1 MADQQPQRF
10 PLVVQP
16 TNRDQTTNR
25 DARIINAFVEQVS
38 EQDVRVYK
46 RPCLKYS
53 STPAAS
59 QIGRGVY
66 NWNSNIFS
74 IFGNKLYKNGVA
86 VSGTVDTTNGSY
98 DWNQV
103 LGSVPKLFF
112 TNAIKAYLYDD
123 TNGLVEIPA
132 QFSVNVTGDLAT
144 GTNTIKN
151 IDPDT
156 TGMLA
161 GMVVAGTGIPTGALI
176 ATVDSSTQITL
187 TVNATATTTAAAVN
201 VQNYGIPT
209 KSQPFIKAIKGDIT
223 SSSAIITN
231 VVTSTSGML
240 PGMSVVGTG
249 IPAGVT
255 VVSVDSGSQI
265 TVSDNA
271 TATTAGLDITVS
283 DNGVTSLRVKGSAY
297 LDGTLYVTTT
307 LANVYGSDIN
317 DPMKWDPLNMLVAQ
331 TEPDDAVFT
340 AKQLVYVI
348 VFGQWSTEAFYDA
361 GNATG
366 SPLGPVQGAKV
377 SVGCRHAD
385 TVQELEGTLFWVSQ
399 ARGGSIA
406 VFAMDGMKAQQ
417 ISTPPVERLLEEGD
431 YSEVYSWTARLSGH
445 KYYGITLKNS
455 NLTLVYDL
463 ISHRWYQWT
472 DTNGNYFPIVA
483 ATYNSS
489 QQVLMQHA
497 TNGKIYTLEDMTYV
511 DDGQLIS
518 VEIYTPNYDG
528 GVRFRKYMKS
538 MDVVADQTTGSLLQ
552 IRKSDDDYQTWSNFR
567 TVDLGRIR
575 PRLTDN
581 GTFRRRAYHVVHRCN
596 TPLRLVAL
604 EMWVDPGTL

>member
-16 TNRDQTTNR
+16 SNRDQTTNR
-25 DARIINAFVEQVS
+25 DARIINAFIEQTS
-38 EQDVRVYK
+38 EQDIRVYK
-46 RPCLKYS
+46 RPCLQYG
-53 STPAAS
+53 STPAAG
-59 QIGRGVY
+59 QIGRGIY
-66 NWNSNIFS
+66 NYGGDIFS
-74 IFGNKLYKNGVA
+74 IFGDKLYKNGVA

-103 LGSVPKLFF
+103 LGATPKLWF
-112 TNAIKAYLYDD
+112 TNGVKAYTYD
-123 TNGLVEIPA
+123 NAGGLVELTDE
-132 QFSVNVTGDLAT
+132 FSADVTGDISNTSAVI
-144 GTNTIKN
+144 TNIAPN
-151 IDPDT
+151 T

-161 GMVVAGTGIPTGALI
+161 GMTVSGTGIPVDATI
-176 ATVDSSTQITL
+176 VTVDSSTQITIS
-187 TVNATATTTAAAVN
+187 APCTATTTALAIN
-201 VQNYGIPT
+201 VQNFGVPT
-209 KSQPFIKAIKGDIT
+209 
-223 SSSAIITN
+223 N
-231 VVTSTSGML
+231 
-240 PGMSVVGTG
+240 
-249 IPAGVT
+249 
-255 VVSVDSGSQI
+255 
-265 TVSDNA
+265 
-271 TATTAGLDITVS
+271 
-283 DNGVTSLRVKGSAY
+283 RVKGAAY
-297 LDGTLYVTTT
+297 LDGTLYVTTVT
-307 LANVYGSDIN
+307 ANVRGSDIN
-317 DPMKWDPLNMLVAQ
+317 DPTIWDPLNSIIAQ
-331 TEPDDAVFT
+331 TEPDDAVYT
-340 AKQLVYVI
+340 GKQLVYVI
-348 VFGQWSTEAFYDA
+348 VFSQWSTEAFYDA

-366 SPLGPVQGAKV
+366 SPLAPVQGAKV
-377 SVGCRHAD
+377 SVGCRNAD
-385 TVQELEGTLFWVSQ
+385 TVQEMEGTLFWVSQ
-399 ARGGSIA
+399 ARSGSIA

-417 ISTPPVERLLEEGD
+417 ISTPPIERLLEEGD

-483 ATYNSS
+483 ATYNSN

-497 TNGKIYTLEDMTYV
+497 TNGKIYTLEDMVYS
-511 DDGQLIS
+511 DDGSLIS

-528 GVRFRKYMKS
+528 GSRFRKYMKS

-581 GTFRRRAYHVVHRCN
+581 GTFRRRAYHLVHRCN
-596 TPLRLVAL
+596 TPLRLVSL